1 MHQFKFRTWFVFVLT
16 IVLFVSLLTPSLPTQ
31 AQQEPDRELWK
42 ALLPLDTVISFMNTG
57 AHPDDEQSALLAYLS
72 LGKGV
77 RTISVLANRGEGGQ
91 NQIGKELGNALGII
105 RSRELQEAAKLLNV
119 HLFML
124 SEDLN
129 DPIYDFGFSKS
140 PEETLK
146 KWGETLTYERLIR
159 RIREERPDIV
169 MPSFRDVPTEH
180 GHHRAISEL
189 TLRAF
194 RDAADPNV
202 FPEQIRQGLKPW
214 QIKKLYLPGTN
225 GHETLRFNIGG
236 KPDPIYGLTYPQLG
250 EESRKMHKSQGM
262 GRDLPVDDYF
272 ISLELVNSATGSK
285 GKESSLFDS
294 LPYDFADYAKQ
305 VPQPAM
311 KQTLI
316 LLQDQYDRAIQAYPN
331 RAHVT
336 QEVQK
341 ALQMTRLAIRLAQV
355 QLLNQE
361 QKEDLLYRLQIK
373 ERQLQ
378 HASAVASK
386 IQISLGIDREIWTLG
401 STSHLT
407 LTLRNNSDQPITGIR
422 AKPVLP
428 GDHWKASVQPYITS
442 LGPKRQQTIR
452 LAMSAPV
459 DHASFFHP
467 YHPSIVQIDV
477 SYRLQGQTV
486 TQRITPDTIKQ
497 TAALL
502 PDWGFLLSPESSM
515 INTAKEQDTR
525 TIHLQVTNYKNGPS
539 QGTIHVNVPEGWK
552 AEPAEWDVHFA
563 KADEQQSFQVNI
575 TTPKGVKEQTYDI
588 TFEANVD
595 GHRFNSQ
602 VQQIFYPH
610 IGTSYYVRD
619 AKLNLHAFSL
629 KLPTELKIGYV
640 ESGFDDVSNQLR
652 QAGLNVTSLTEEDLK
667 NKDLSRYDTI
677 VVGIRAYL
685 SRSDLLANNQRLL
698 DYVKNGGHV
707 VMQYH
712 KPEDNWKPELAPYP
726 LTPGDPP
733 ISWRVTDE
741 TAPVTFLHPDH
752 PIMQWPNKITS
763 DDFGGWVQERG
774 VYFPSS
780 WDKEHYLPLLSISDP
795 GEEPFASGLLVADYG
810 KGTYIYT
817 SLVWYRQIQAQVPG
831 GYHMFINLVSY
842 PHTR

>member
-1 MHQFKFRTWFVFVLT
+1 MHQFNLRSWFVSVLTFVL
-16 IVLFVSLLTPSLPTQ
+16 LVSLLVPLPIQ
-31 AQQEPDRELWK
+31 AQEEPDRELWK
-42 ALLPLDTVISFMNTG
+42 ALLPLNTIVSFMNTG

-124 SEDLN
+124 SQDLN

-180 GHHRAISEL
+180 GHHRAITEL

-262 GRDLPVDDYF
+262 GRDLPVGDFF
-272 ISLELVNSATGSK
+272 ISLELVDSATGTK

-294 LPYDFADYAKQ
+294 LPYDFTAYAKQ
-305 VPQPAM
+305 VPQPAL
-311 KQTLI
+311 KHTLI
-316 LLQDQYDRAIQAYPN
+316 RLQQQYNRAIQAYPN
-331 RAHVT
+331 RALVT
-336 QEVQK
+336 REVQK
-341 ALQMTRLAIRLAQV
+341 ALEMTRSAMRVTKAHP
-355 QLLNQE
+355 LNPE

-373 ERQLQ
+373 EQQLQ
-378 HASAVASK
+378 HASAVASG
-386 IQISLGIDREIWTLG
+386 IQIDLGIDREIWTLG

-407 LTLRNNSDQPITGIR
+407 LTLHNNGKEPITGIR
-422 AKPVLP
+422 VKPVLP
-428 GDHWKASVQPYITS
+428 NDHWKVAVQPYIAS
-442 LGPKRQQTIR
+442 LRPNRQETIR
-452 LAMSAPV
+452 LAMTAPA

-477 SYRLQGQTV
+477 SYRLRGQTV
-486 TQRITPDTIKQ
+486 TQRITPDSIKQ

-502 PDWGFLLSPESSM
+502 PDWGFLLSPESSI

-525 TIHLQVTNYKNGPS
+525 TITLQVTNYKNGPS

-552 AEPAEWDVHFA
+552 AEPAEWDVHFT

-575 TTPKGVKEQTYDI
+575 TAPKGVKEKTYDI
-588 TFEANVD
+588 SFEANVD

-602 VQQIFYPH
+602 VQRIYYPH

-619 AKLNLHAFSL
+619 AKLTLQAFSL
-629 KLPTELKIGYV
+629 KLPSGLKIGYV

-652 QAGLNVTSLTEEDLK
+652 QAGLNITSLTEDDLK
-667 NKDLSRYDTI
+667 NKDLSQYDTI

-685 SRSDLLANNQRLL
+685 SRPDLLANNQRLL

-726 LTPGDPP
+726 LTPGNPP

-741 TAPVTFLHPDH
+741 TAPVTFLQPEH

-763 DDFGGWVQERG
+763 ADFDGWVQERG

-780 WDKEHYLPLLSISDP
+780 WDKEHYVPLLSMADP
-795 GEEPFASGLLVADYG
+795 GEKPFTSGLLVADYG

-831 GYHMFINLVSY
+831 GYRMFVNLVSY

>member
-1 MHQFKFRTWFVFVLT
+1 MHHFRLKPWFVSVLAFVL
-16 IVLFVSLLTPSLPTQ
+16 FASLLVPSTPIQ
-31 AQQEPDRELWK
+31 AQEEPDPELWK
-42 ALLPLDTVISFMNTG
+42 ALLPLDTVVSFMNTG

-124 SEDLN
+124 SQDLN

-159 RIREERPDIV
+159 RIRQERPDIV

-180 GHHRAISEL
+180 GHHRAISQL

-202 FPEQIRQGLKPW
+202 FPEHLRQGLKPW

-262 GRDLPVDDYF
+262 GRDLPVSDFF
-272 ISLELVNSATGSK
+272 ISLELVDSAVGAK

-294 LPYDFADYAKQ
+294 LPYDFAAYAKQ

-316 LLQDQYDRAIQAYPN
+316 RLQQQYDRAIQAYPD

-336 QEVQK
+336 REVQK
-341 ALQMTRLAIRLAQV
+341 ALQMTRFAHRLAQV
-355 QLLNQE
+355 QPLNRE
-361 QKEDLLYRLQIK
+361 QKEDLLYRLKIK
-373 ERQLQ
+373 EQQLQ
-378 HASAVASK
+378 HASAIASG
-386 IQISLGIDREIWTLG
+386 IQIDLGIDREIWTLG

-407 LTLRNNSDQPITGIR
+407 LTIHNNGEDAITGIR
-422 AKPVLP
+422 VKPVLP
-428 GDHWKASVQPYITS
+428 NNQWKVAVQPYISS
-442 LGPKRQQTIR
+442 LGPKRQKTIR
-452 LAMSAPV
+452 LAMTAPE
-459 DHASFFHP
+459 DDASFFHP

-477 SYRLQGQTV
+477 SYRLKGQRV
-486 TQRITPDTIKQ
+486 TQRITPDPLKQ
-497 TAALL
+497 TATLL
-502 PDWGFLLSPESSM
+502 PDWGFLLSPESSI

-525 TIHLQVTNYKNGPS
+525 TITLQVTNYKNGPS

-552 AEPAEWDVHFA
+552 AEPSELDVHFT

-575 TTPKGVKEQTYDI
+575 TAPKGVKEQTYDI
-588 TFEANVD
+588 TFEAIVD
-595 GHRFNSQ
+595 GRRFNSQ
-602 VQQIFYPH
+602 VQRIFYPH
-610 IGTSYYVRD
+610 IGANYYVRD
-619 AKLNLHAFSL
+619 AKLTLNAFSL
-629 KLPTELKIGYV
+629 KLPTGLNIGYV
-640 ESGFDDVSNQLR
+640 ESGFDDVSNMLR
-652 QAGLNVTSLTEEDLK
+652 QAGLNVTSLTEDDLK
-667 NKDLSRYDTI
+667 NKELSQYDTI

-685 SRSDLLANNQRLL
+685 SRPDLLANNQRLL

-726 LTPGDPP
+726 LTPGNPP
-733 ISWRVTDE
+733 INWRVTDE
-741 TAPVTFLHPDH
+741 TAPVTFLQPEH

-763 DDFGGWVQERG
+763 ADFEGWVQERG

-780 WDKEHYLPLLSISDP
+780 WDKEHYVPLLSMADP
-795 GEEPFASGLLVADYG
+795 GEEPFNNGLLVADYG

-831 GYHMFINLVSY
+831 GYRMFINLVSY
-842 PHTR
+842 PHAQ

>member
-119 HLFML
+119 HLLML
-124 SEDLN
+124 SQDLN

-140 PEETLK
+140 PEETLN

-159 RIREERPDIV
+159 RIRAERPDIV

-262 GRDLPVDDYF
+262 GRDLPVGDFF

-311 KQTLI
+311 KQALI
-316 LLQDQYDRAIQAYPN
+316 HLQHQYDQAIQAYPN

-336 QEVQK
+336 REVQK

-355 QLLNQE
+355 QPLNQE

-373 ERQLQ
+373 EQQLQ
-378 HASAVASK
+378 HASAVASD
-386 IQISLGIDREIWTLG
+386 IQISLGIDRAIWTLG

-407 LTLRNNSDQPITGIR
+407 LTLHNNSDQPITEIR
-422 AKPVLP
+422 VKPVLP
-428 GDHWKASVQPYITS
+428 EDHWKATVQPYIIA
-442 LGPKRQQTIR
+442 LGPRHQETIR
-452 LAMSAPV
+452 FAMSAPV

-477 SYRLQGQTV
+477 SYLLEGQTV
-486 TQRITPDTIKQ
+486 TQRITPDPLKQ

-502 PDWGFLLSPESSM
+502 PDWGFLLSPESSI

-563 KADEQQSFQVNI
+563 KADEQKSFQVNI
-575 TTPKGVKEQTYDI
+575 TAPKGVKEQTYDI
-588 TFEANVD
+588 TFEANID

-602 VQQIFYPH
+602 VQHIFYPH

-619 AKLNLHAFSL
+619 AKLTLHAFPL
-629 KLPTELKIGYV
+629 NLPTGLKIGYV

-652 QAGLNVTSLTEEDLK
+652 QVGLNITSLTEDDLK
-667 NKDLSRYDTI
+667 NKDLSQYDTI

-752 PIMQWPNKITS
+752 PIMQWPNKIIS
-763 DDFGGWVQERG
+763 ADFGGWVQERG

-780 WDKEHYLPLLSISDP
+780 WDKEHYLPLLSMSDP

-831 GYHMFINLVSY
+831 GYRMFINLVSY